1 MLGVEMKAKRSIQ
14 KHFALLTRFAL
25 ICGFV
30 IALTCAGPAGV
41 AQENHEHHHHKK
53 IYKADVNVSA
63 SRPLLDLLSHDY
75 SIVDFDKLTPPFE
88 IYPVLI
94 GPDALANQDVTAYLV
109 RAYRAGLTV
118 AIVNATQKDANLF
131 DELVEGEQVASCL
144 PVPGTPRI
152 ALYALQRTTR
162 EQPEEVSRY
171 CLPNFFQVGPRSD
184 ESDGQSPDRSGET
197 EEQWLDAAFAPQ
209 PPPPPLQS
217 DDDVSSSSSVN
228 LDTIAQKTHCSV
240 FHADANGQV
249 QDDHF
254 VTSARSFDSQR
265 DYYYVQDFPKFI
277 SNRAPRFLLAR
288 TGELFVRRPGSR
300 EVPLVGIRLLFS
312 QPSTTTAFVSEY
324 TNSRSVSVSGTVGY
338 QGPIPN
344 VSATVSV
351 TVGTSTT
358 VTVPPVTILN
368 GANLA
373 SGSTSWEF
381 RPANPLARVLY
392 DTSENWVWFV
402 DRDVYGDTPNDIPE
416 VLFSS
421 IAATDSTSASDVC
434 AFPPPFRTFTV
445 AAPVITSVDPA
456 NVQRGG
462 GTFLIRGA
470 RMYPGI
476 VSNVLLG
483 GDALPTSNFVPV
495 SDTEIR
501 VVVPSNQKTGLNAI
515 QVNTSSNGTVL
526 PSNTNI
532 RVNVK

>member
-1 MLGVEMKAKRSIQ
+1 MKAKLSIQ

-30 IALTCAGPAGV
+30 LAVTCARPAGV
-41 AQENHEHHHHKK
+41 AQENDEHHHHKK

-88 IYPVLI
+88 IRPALI
-94 GPDALANQDVTAYLV
+94 GPDALANQDVTEYLV

-118 AIVNATQKDANLF
+118 AIVYATQEEANLF

-144 PVPGTPRI
+144 PAPGAPRI

-171 CLPNFFQVGPRSD
+171 CLPNFFHAGSDSD
-184 ESDGQSPDRSGET
+184 ES
-197 EEQWLDAAFAPQ
+197 EEHWLRAAFAPQ
-209 PPPPPLQS
+209 PPPPPLHS
-217 DDDVSSSSSVN
+217 DDDASSSSSVN
-228 LDTIAQKTHCSV
+228 LDAIAQKTHCSV
-240 FHADANGQV
+240 LRSDANGQV

-254 VTSARSFDSQR
+254 VTSARSFDLQR

-277 SNRAPRFLLAR
+277 SNRAPRFLQAR
-288 TGELFVRRPGSR
+288 SSQLFVRRPGSR
-300 EVPLVGIRLLFS
+300 EAPLDGMRLLFS
-312 QPSTTTAFVSEY
+312 QPATTTAFVSEY

-338 QGPIPN
+338 QGPVPN
-344 VSATVSV
+344 VSVTVSV

-373 SGSTSWEF
+373 SATTAWDF
-381 RPANPLARVLY
+381 RPANPLAGVLY

-402 DRDVYGDTPNDIPE
+402 DRDVYGPTPNDVPE
-416 VLFSS
+416 VLFFST
-421 IAATDSTSASDVC
+421 AATDTTSVSDTC

-445 AAPVITSVDPA
+445 APPVITNADPA
-456 NVQRGG
+456 TVQRGG
-462 GTFLIRGA
+462 GTFLIRGE

-483 GDALPTSNFVPV
+483 GDALPTSNFLPV

-515 QVNTSSNGTVL
+515 QVNTSFNGTIL
-526 PSNTNI
+526 PSNTNV

>member
-41 AQENHEHHHHKK
+41 AQENHEHHRHNK
-53 IYKADVNVSA
+53 IYKVDVNSG
-63 SRPLLDLLSHDY
+63 PLLDLLSRHN
-75 SIVDFDKLTPPFE
+75 SIVDFDKVTLPFE
-88 IYPVLI
+88 LHPVLI
-94 GPDALANQDVTAYLV
+94 GPGALADQSVAEYLV
-109 RAYRAGLTV
+109 RTYRAGLTV